1 MFYKNIAERLEY
13 KQQNDV
19 ESLNSQLFRLQE
31 LEKDYK
37 IKIEE
42 LERDNEDLT
51 Q

>member
-19 ESLNSQLFRLQE
+19 EGLNRELFRLQE

-42 LERDNEDLT
+42 LERENADLN
-51 Q
+51 